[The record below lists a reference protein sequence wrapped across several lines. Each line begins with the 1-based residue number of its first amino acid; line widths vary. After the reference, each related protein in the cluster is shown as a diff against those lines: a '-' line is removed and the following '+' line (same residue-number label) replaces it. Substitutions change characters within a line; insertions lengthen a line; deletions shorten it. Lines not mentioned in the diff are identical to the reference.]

1 MTPIHTMTAEEQ
13 EEWLARGGVLVVST
27 WPWPRRAHVPA
38 HGTYSEYAN
47 HGCRCEPCTDANRNY
62 NREWYRKNRDRVL
75 ARRRE
80 LEALDAKW
88 RAL

>member
-1 MTPIHTMTAEEQ
+1 MTPIHTMTAEERGD
-13 EEWLARGGVLVVST
+13 WLARGGVT
-27 WPWPRRAHVPA
+27 FAPPRIPA